1 MTDSA
6 PDPRRGRRQ
15 LLLIALVF
23 FLPIALAAALAL
35 SGWVPAARSHGE
47 PIVPQESFAALPV
60 RLADGKDWPWR
71 AATPQYTLLALP
83 GPGCGAACVGKLDL
97 LHRAQVGL
105 TNGSDK
111 LRLLY
116 LGVPPTLAR
125 AAPVMQ
131 AWAVGATRA
140 PQLLRFVP
148 TQPDS
153 VAAIL
158 VAADGTAIV
167 RYPPTVSAAAI
178 NKDLRRL
185 FK

>member
-6 PDPRRGRRQ
+6 SDPRRGRRQ

-47 PIVPQESFAALPV
+47 PIVPQESFAALSV
-60 RLADGKDWPWR
+60 RLVDGKDWPWR
-71 AATPQYTLLALP
+71 AATPRYTLLALA
-83 GPGCGAACVGKLDL
+83 GPDCSTSCVGKLDL

-116 LGVPPTLAR
+116 LGAPPTLAH

-131 AWAVGATRA
+131 AWTVGATQA

-148 TQPDS
+148 AQPDS
-153 VAAIL
+153 VAVIL

-167 RYPPTVSAAAI
+167 HYPPAVSAADV